1 MFSRIR
7 MSGGWFTG
15 STVSALEFEAID
27 AMRPSAIDGD
37 GGGTYAPSALL
48 SIGGLSTTLSASTL
62 TLSAAAMA
70 VSAPGTWTAAQTIN
84 GVNVILNATANIV
97 FTPTRTVTRVCQTPM
112 VATVTGT
119 TQVSQI
125 AITASNDGE
134 QGLDLPHGASLVSVT
149 TYITPPT
156 DGTMP
161 GTRPQLQI
169 IKRAMS
175 TGSETILA
183 TTTDPNSVLGDYEAY
198 HGWTCTP
205 ASPEVIDRSAYK
217 YYAKLTGESGANS
230 TTITWHGCTYSET
243 IGTVDLTT

>member
-1 MFSRIR
+1 
-7 MSGGWFTG
+7 MSGAWCIG
-15 STVSALEFEAID
+15 SPVSPAEFEAID
-27 AMRPSAIDGD
+27 AMRPKAIDGD

-48 SIGGLSTTLSASTL
+48 SIGGLHVRLNPTTL
-62 TLSAAAMA
+62 TLSATAMA
-70 VSAPGTWTAAQTIN
+70 VSAPGTWTGAQTHQAAIN
-84 GVNVILNATANIV
+84 MSSANVVLDASSNIV
-97 FTPTRTVTRVCQTPM
+97 LTPTRTVTRVCQTPM

-125 AITASNDGE
+125 AITASNSGE

-175 TGSETILA
+175 SGSESTLA
-183 TTTDPNSVLGDYEAY
+183 TTTDPNSSLGDYEAY